1 MKLFVDCREPPGL
14 IELLKVRV
22 KDIELGNLDIGDFI
36 IKTDNNET
44 VMIFERKSLS
54 DLIASIKDGRYNE
67 QSFRL
72 SQTPL
77 GNHYIYYIIEG
88 NLSDFMRKNNETTI
102 KMLYSSML
110 SLSYT
115 KGFSLLHAN
124 GWLDTAEFVI
134 RFMEKLEKI
143 TPLKIQNPELK
154 CGFPENGGVIS
165 SPESE
170 NLNTPLKIQNPELK
184 CGFPENGGV
193 YGGFSQQYS
202 DVIKTTKKSN
212 ITKENIGEIMLAQI
226 PGVSIVAAQSLMIQ
240 YKTIKNLINI
250 LEKDEECLDN
260 FKIECKNGLRKISKT
275 TVKNLKEYLVK
286 DNVN

>member
-44 VMIFERKSLS
+44 VMMFERKSLN

-143 TPLKIQNPELK
+143 
-154 CGFPENGGVIS
+154 
-165 SPESE
+165 
-170 NLNTPLKIQNPELK
+170 TPLKIQNPELK